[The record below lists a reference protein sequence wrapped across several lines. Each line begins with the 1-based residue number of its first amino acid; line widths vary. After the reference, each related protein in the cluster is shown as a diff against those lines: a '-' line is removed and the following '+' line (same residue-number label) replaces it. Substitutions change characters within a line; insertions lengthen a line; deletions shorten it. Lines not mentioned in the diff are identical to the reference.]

1 MAVSSCTVSCST
13 FCQSFNDGLFYA
25 LSQLGMSDL
34 TLKDE
39 QKQTINA
46 VYGGSDVFVFFHVLP
61 FLFNHKLG
69 LVGGQKKK
77 CVIVVSPLISLMVDQ
92 VRSLRSN
99 NVEAVV
105 ISSNSRENSLVSKEF
120 RATEKNVVDA
130 SIIFSSP
137 EALIHSKWREVMENP
152 LMSNRMCALVID
164 EAHCVSKW

>member
-1 MAVSSCTVSCST
+1 
-13 FCQSFNDGLFYA
+13 
-25 LSQLGMSDL
+25 MSDL

-39 QKQTINA
+39 QKQAINA
-46 VYGGSDVFVFFHVLP
+46 VYGGSDVFVFLPTGFGKSICFHVLP

-99 NVEAVV
+99 SVEAVV

-120 RATEKNVVDA
+120 RATENNVVDA

-152 LMSNRMCALVID
+152 LASNRVCALVID